1 MQGEG
6 PEGLFE
12 PPGRLIIF
20 FEILY
25 GSDFW
30 SPSPQ
35 VVPLTGY
42 PFFEVQYGLIVDVKS
57 LLKTVEEVL
66 VNLVFCAH
74 FHKFL

>member
-12 PPGRLIIF
+12 PPGRLTIF

-42 PFFEVQYGLIVDVKS
+42 PFFEVQYGLIVDV
-57 LLKTVEEVL
+57 
-66 VNLVFCAH
+66 
-74 FHKFL
+74 